1 MSTLDVFVNEEA
13 GVKKL
18 LASDREGRVVIW
30 DLATR
35 KVIASKETDLGNVR
49 GLFSL
54 PHGDRFVVVCES
66 GAVMVFSDAFEQLD
80 YFHIG
85 SRVTCSKM
93 MEPSTLFVATEQKE
107 LQRINLTT
115 QSVISKIKINS
126 NDGIRCFD
134 ISADGTYAVV
144 VSDEIQFWKL
154 TNQSL
159 EANLCPVLPVRCM
172 CMTGDFISFFMSQD
186 THIEKWVIDWRIVH
200 EGKKYYP
207 PLSQYVSHDNG
218 VEEKAEANTPKND
231 YKGTVETVKEEDEE
245 NEE

>member
-1 MSTLDVFVNEEA
+1 MLDVFVSEAA

-35 KVIASKETDLGNVR
+35 KVVASKETDLGNVR
-49 GLFSL
+49 GLFYL
-54 PHGDRFVVVCES
+54 PRGDRFVVVCES
-66 GAVMVFSDAFEQLD
+66 GAVMVFSEAFDQLD
-80 YFHIG
+80 YFHVG
-85 SRVTCSKM
+85 SRVTYSKM
-93 MEPSTLFVATEQKE
+93 MEPNTLSVATEQKE

-115 QSVISKIKINS
+115 QSVVGKIKIDS
-126 NDGIRCFD
+126 KDDIRCFD
-134 ISADGTYAVV
+134 ISADGKYAVV

-154 TNQSL
+154 ADQSL

-207 PLSQYVSHDNG
+207 PLSQYVSHDTG
-218 VEEKAEANTPKND
+218 LEKSEVSAPKND

-245 NEE
+245 DEE